1 MWRIRIP
8 TSYHGPCPKE
18 TWSTILGI
26 ALRTFANYE
35 EYSIS
40 LQLISF
46 YMMCKKLM
54 LIPIYS
60 LLMYN
65 YISQYWLCPNL
76 HGLLEPILR
85 SKEALQIQVRMILF
99 LVLGPLVCSIVSKY
113 NKCLNSNCQYFRL
126 IANLDLNVVSE
137 VYLIL
142 VLTVGKQ
149 PYMGSIYSDLSI
161 LYLSYIIRTYCA
173 LSWLGYRQP
182 HFNYIYLDLSRH
194 D

>member
-1 MWRIRIP
+1 M
-8 TSYHGPCPKE
+8 
-18 TWSTILGI
+18 

-46 YMMCKKLM
+46 HMMCKKLM

-76 HGLLEPILR
+76 HGLLEPNLR

-99 LVLGPLVCSIVSKY
+99 LVLGPLVWSIVSI
-113 NKCLNSNCQYFRL
+113 NNICLNSKYQYL
-126 IANLDLNVVSE
+126 GLLANIALSAVSKI
-137 VYLIL
+137 YLI
-142 VLTVGKQ
+142 VRLTMGKQ
-149 PYMGSIYSDLSI
+149 PYIGIINTDSVS
-161 LYLSYIIRTYCA
+161 LYLNYITRTYSA
-173 LSWLGYRQP
+173 LFWLWYRQP
-182 HFNYIYLDLSRH
+182 PFDLTYPDFSNYD
-194 D
+194 

>member
-1 MWRIRIP
+1 M
-8 TSYHGPCPKE
+8 
-18 TWSTILGI
+18 

-99 LVLGPLVCSIVSKY
+99 LVLGPLVWSIVSKY
-113 NKCLNSNCQYFRL
+113 DKCLNSNCQFLRSL
-126 IANLDLNVVSE
+126 ATLDLNSVSR

-142 VLTVGKQ
+142 VMTVCRQ
-149 PYMGSIYSDLSI
+149 PFLGYIYPDLSI
-161 LYLSYIIRTYCA
+161 LYLRSVSRIYLA
-173 LSWLGYRQP
+173 LFRIVYRQP
-182 HFNYIYLDLSRH
+182 PLNYIYLDLSRH